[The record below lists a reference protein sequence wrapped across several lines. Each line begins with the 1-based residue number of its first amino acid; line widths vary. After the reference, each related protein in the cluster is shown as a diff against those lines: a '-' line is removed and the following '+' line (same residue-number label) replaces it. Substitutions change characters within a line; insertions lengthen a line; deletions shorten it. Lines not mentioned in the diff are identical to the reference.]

1 MKSILSPSHACGVAA
16 LSIMIG
22 LSTIT
27 AHGAGADIFKFP
39 TQYSAEQLFT
49 SSTTTAGGGHVQ
61 KTRVYMDGDK
71 IRMEVNAGGM
81 EVISIVRKDKKE
93 CYSLMPAQKMYMTI
107 PLAANQTEMM
117 DAWRDPDLKIE
128 SQGKE
133 TIKNRACDKYKVTM
147 KLDVYF
153 MWVDASTK
161 LPVRQA
167 SADGKIVIDWDNFKV
182 GPQPAELFE
191 VPTDYQKM
199 GV

>member
-1 MKSILSPSHACGVAA
+1 MKSILSHNHACGVAA
-16 LSIMIG
+16 LAIMIG

-39 TQYSAEQLFT
+39 TQYNAEQSIT
-49 SSTTTAGGGHVQ
+49 SEGHVQ
-61 KTRVYMDGDK
+61 KIMVYVDGDK
-71 IRMEVNAGGM
+71 MRMEMNAEGM

-93 CYSLMPAQKMYMTI
+93 CYSLLPVQKMYMTV
-107 PLAANQTEMM
+107 PLTANQTEMM
-117 DAWRDPDLKIE
+117 DAWQDPSLKIE
-128 SQGKE
+128 SQEKE
-133 TIKNRACDKYKVTM
+133 TIKNRTCDKYKVMM
-147 KLDVYF
+147 KTDVYF

-167 SADGKIVIDWDNFKV
+167 SADGKIAIDWNNFKV

-199 GV
+199 GM